1 MDGKQKMTLPNLV
14 GVTAGYGVGLVL
26 KGVDLKVDEG
36 QIFCLI
42 GPNGAGKSTVLKA
55 ISGLLGSW
63 HRSRSTGPQ
72 PFPGDDR
79 VGERSE
85 GRTLLLG
92 EQNARFF
99 WVSRMLVLD
108 WLFRTEAQC
117 LKPDELP

>member
-36 QIFCLI
+36 QIFCFI
-42 GPNGAGKSTVLKA
+42 GPNGAGKSTVLKT

-72 PFPGDDR
+72 PFPGPLCQPLVR
-79 VGERSE
+79 
-85 GRTLLLG
+85 LL
-92 EQNARFF
+92 Q
-99 WVSRMLVLD
+99 
-108 WLFRTEAQC
+108 
-117 LKPDELP
+117 

>member
-1 MDGKQKMTLPNLV
+1 
-14 GVTAGYGVGLVL
+14 
-26 KGVDLKVDEG
+26 
-36 QIFCLI
+36 
-42 GPNGAGKSTVLKA
+42 
-55 ISGLLGSW
+55 
-63 HRSRSTGPQ
+63 
-72 PFPGDDR
+72 

-108 WLFRTEAQC
+108 WLFRSEAQC